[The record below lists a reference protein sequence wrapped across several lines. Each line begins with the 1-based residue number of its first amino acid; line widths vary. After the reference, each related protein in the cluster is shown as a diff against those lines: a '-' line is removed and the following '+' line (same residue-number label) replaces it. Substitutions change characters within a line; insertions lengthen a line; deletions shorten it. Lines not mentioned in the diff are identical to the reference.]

1 MSQPKLASRESTTVP
16 EIKPDNLDALEAL
29 DVEQLK
35 MLWRKLYRCAPPPR
49 ARSSLMIDC
58 LAYRVQELAF
68 GGLALSTRTRLRK
81 IAADIRDGKQIA
93 LLTERRIK
101 PGTRLVREWG
111 QETHTVEAV
120 ENGFEYRGTHYANL
134 SQVAGVITGSKWSG
148 PLFFGL
154 RKRSNAAAEGG
165 RDAA

>member
-1 MSQPKLASRESTTVP
+1 MGRLKQAGGPDVP
-16 EIKPDNLDALEAL
+16 DITPDNLEVLETL

-35 MLWRKLYRCAPPPR
+35 SLWRKLYRCAPPPR

-101 PGTRLVREWG
+101 AGTRLVREWG
-111 QETHTVEAV
+111 RETHTVEV
-120 ENGFEYRGTHYANL
+120 TENGFAYRGVHYANL

-154 RKRSNAAAEGG
+154 RKRAKTGADGE